1 MGDADTYLTLE
12 SVMLKIAI
20 IGLGGFVGA
29 ILRYLVAGG
38 VHALAKTASF
48 PVGTMTVNIVGCLLI
63 GLGGGLMESRQLFS
77 SEWRAFL
84 FVGILGSFTTFSTF
98 GLETFNLAKQGQWL
112 ASFGNVSISLILGLA
127 AVLAG
132 YMFSRLI

>member
-1 MGDADTYLTLE
+1 
-12 SVMLKIAI
+12 MLKIAI
-20 IGLGGFVGA
+20 IGLGGCVGA

-38 VHALAKTASF
+38 VHALAKSAAF
-48 PVGTMTVNIVGCLLI
+48 PYGTMTVNVAGCLLI

-77 SEWRAFL
+77 PEWRAFL

-112 ASFGNVSISLILGLA
+112 ASLGNVGASLVLGLA

-132 YMFSRLI
+132 YMLSRLL